1 MGTTLEITIQVQK
14 KILRQD
20 LGWLM
25 KRSCFQM
32 IDNIVKTLHR
42 IQAYTE
48 QDEDDEEMEL

>member
-32 IDNIVKTLHR
+32 KN
-42 IQAYTE
+42 
-48 QDEDDEEMEL
+48 M